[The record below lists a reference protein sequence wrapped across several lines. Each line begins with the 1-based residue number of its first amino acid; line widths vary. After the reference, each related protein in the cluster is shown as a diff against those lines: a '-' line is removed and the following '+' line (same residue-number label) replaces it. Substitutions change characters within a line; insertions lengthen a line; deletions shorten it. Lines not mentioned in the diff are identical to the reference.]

1 MPGVHV
7 LRAIIFTM
15 EVRFKYT
22 FTDYRDD
29 GSVGEITSNKIVLY
43 TETLYQMLL
52 EAAASNATKAFLE
65 FYHNDVICQRV
76 TIDLTDNINNY
87 FSELEMC

>member
-1 MPGVHV
+1 
-7 LRAIIFTM
+7 M
-15 EVRFKYT
+15 EVRHKYT

-29 GSVGEITSNKIVLY
+29 GSAGEITSNKIVRNAK
-43 TETLYQMLL
+43 TLYQMLL
-52 EAAASNATKAFLE
+52 EAAASNANKAFLE
-65 FYHNDVICQRV
+65 FYHDNIICQRV